1 MKKTNLTSYC
11 TTFSRLE
18 IVSKWTI
25 TTGCKKKYHE
35 DTHVEVVVVMLT
47 LHNDKKH
54 LATYKSSLCHSE
66 KHDWLLL
73 TCRQR
78 PELYTVPKWKP
89 FQVNYEGALF
99 RPWHMLFCCPEF
111 SQEKGLLSFPW
122 TSLLFYLFERQST
135 SGFILHSTLLPS
147 SGWGQQYESSLLL
160 SSLKRGWG
168 ILLHR

>member
-1 MKKTNLTSYC
+1 MQ
-11 TTFSRLE
+11 E
-18 IVSKWTI
+18 
-25 TTGCKKKYHE
+25 KYHE

-111 SQEKGLLSFPW
+111 SQEKGLLSF
-122 TSLLFYLFERQST
+122 
-135 SGFILHSTLLPS
+135 
-147 SGWGQQYESSLLL
+147 L
-160 SSLKRGWG
+160 SSHRLHCSFTCLKGNRQVVLSYTAHCCRLRGEVNNMKVLYYSALWNKAEESFYTDKKCW
-168 ILLHR
+168 ISVQVNLRKSI